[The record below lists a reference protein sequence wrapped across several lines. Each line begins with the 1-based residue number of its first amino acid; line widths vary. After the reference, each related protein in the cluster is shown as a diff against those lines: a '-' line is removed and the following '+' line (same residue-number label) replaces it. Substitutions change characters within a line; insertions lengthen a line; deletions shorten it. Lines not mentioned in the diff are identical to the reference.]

1 MEKINVREL
10 VGYSESEIW
19 GIENIGHVIAVF
31 DDGEEVQTNGRYL
44 IYSWYC
50 WIFHSKYPE
59 LPMTSRYLLKGQVN
73 KRSHLEL
80 KERAMFD
87 LRDICVERGLPIEME
102 VWSRWV
108 FEAFD
113 ELFTASKEKLDRY
126 VGTISALDFVDV
138 LHHPKIYEVNTKLQ
152 TMARVKESDI
162 TNTHAVVRKVLMDP
176 NELPTNGVA
185 KAVRAGMV
193 DIRQTIQCVSARG
206 KVTDI
211 SSDVFDETIRRGF
224 AHGVRRLSDAMMESR
239 TAAKSLYFS
248 DDPMRKSE
256 YFNRTAQLSTE
267 TVCKLHAGD
276 CGSRDYL
283 PITVNTQNLLR
294 DMVGIH
300 YLDPES
306 NKLRVIKITDSHLV
320 GSVVKIR
327 SAFTCKHP
335 DRYGICTTCFGEL
348 GYSVPART
356 SIGFVCSFDLL
367 STVTQLLLSNK
378 HLDASAHV
386 DDFFISDVDAPY
398 ISYGSEENTLCLN
411 ENLARKKLT
420 LQFPAKEAKN
430 ILDVRSAPDLDAL
443 NTQSLSGISY
453 MTFIVADDNMEVRNT
468 IRVET
473 GATKGVLTRD
483 MLLYICSHGCSMDNR
498 GNYLVDMTDWDY
510 ARAFIELPPKHF
522 STLAYMQSIERFI
535 KGGKTKNRTSLM
547 SFNHPMAALTT
558 LHELVSQKLSCHLS
572 HLQVII
578 LGNLVADREKRDFH
592 LPLERVTGQ
601 PATYRQIMKLRS
613 LGAAM
618 AYQGQEGIILALE
631 SFLIKKRPRH
641 PLDAMLLG

>member
-1 MEKINVREL
+1 MKRFNARDL
-10 VGYSESEIW
+10 VSYSLAEIW
-19 GIENIGHVIAVF
+19 ALEFAGRITVVF
-31 DDGEEVQTNGRYL
+31 DDGEEVATNGRYV
-44 IYSWYC
+44 IFSWYN
-50 WIFHSKYPE
+50 WIFHVRYPE

-73 KRSHLEL
+73 KRSHLEIL
-80 KERAMFD
+80 ERAMFD
-87 LRDICVERGLPIEME
+87 LRDLCEDRGLPIDME
-102 VWSRWV
+102 LWSRWV
-108 FEAFD
+108 FKAF
-113 ELFTASKEKLDRY
+113 EHLFTASKERLDRY
-126 VGTISALDFVDV
+126 VGTISALDFVEV
-138 LHHPKIYEVNTKLQ
+138 LHHPKIHEVNHALQ
-152 TMARVKESDI
+152 TMERVKETDI
-162 TNTHAVVRKVLMDP
+162 TNTHAAVRKVLMDP
-176 NELPTNGVA
+176 NELPHNGVA

-211 SSDVFDETIRRGF
+211 SSEVFPEAIRRGF
-224 AHGVRRLSDAMMESR
+224 AHGMRRLSDVLMESR

-267 TVCKLHAGD
+267 TVCKLHGGD

-283 PITVNTQNLLR
+283 PITVNTPNLLK
-294 DMVGIH
+294 DMTGIR

-306 NKLRVIKITDSHLV
+306 QRLRVIQQGDKHLI
-320 GSVVKIR
+320 GTTIMIR

-348 GYSVPART
+348 GYSVPRDT

-386 DDFFISDVDAPY
+386 DDFLISEADAPY
-398 ISYGSEENTLCLN
+398 IAYGSEDNTLCIN
-411 ENLARKKLT
+411 EGLAKKRLT
-420 LQFPAKEAKN
+420 LIFPAKEAKN
-430 ILDVRSAPDLDAL
+430 ILDVRSVPDLDTLNPTAL
-443 NTQSLSGISY
+443 SAISY
-453 MTFIVADDNMEVRNT
+453 ITFDVADENMEIRT
-468 IRVET
+468 DIRVET

-483 MLLYICSHGCSMDNR
+483 MLLHIREHGCTMDKR
-498 GNYLVDMTDWDY
+498 GNYMVDMTGWDF
-510 ARAFIELPPKHF
+510 ARPFIELPPKHF

-535 KGGKTKNRTSLM
+535 KGGKAKNRTSLM
-547 SFNHPMAALTT
+547 SFTKPVAALTT
-558 LHELVSQKLSCHLS
+558 LHDLVSQKLSCHLS

-578 LGNLVADREKRDFH
+578 LGNLVADRENRDFH
-592 LPLERVTGQ
+592 LPLDRASGQ

-618 AYQGQEGIILALE
+618 AYQGQEGIILSLE
-631 SFLIKKRPRH
+631 SFLIRQRPRH

>member
-1 MEKINVREL
+1 
-10 VGYSESEIW
+10 
-19 GIENIGHVIAVF
+19 
-31 DDGEEVQTNGRYL
+31 
-44 IYSWYC
+44 
-50 WIFHSKYPE
+50 
-59 LPMTSRYLLKGQVN
+59 
-73 KRSHLEL
+73 
-80 KERAMFD
+80 
-87 LRDICVERGLPIEME
+87 
-102 VWSRWV
+102 
-108 FEAFD
+108 
-113 ELFTASKEKLDRY
+113 
-126 VGTISALDFVDV
+126 
-138 LHHPKIYEVNTKLQ
+138 
-152 TMARVKESDI
+152 
-162 TNTHAVVRKVLMDP
+162 
-176 NELPTNGVA
+176 
-185 KAVRAGMV
+185 
-193 DIRQTIQCVSARG
+193 
-206 KVTDI
+206 
-211 SSDVFDETIRRGF
+211 
-224 AHGVRRLSDAMMESR
+224 
-239 TAAKSLYFS
+239 
-248 DDPMRKSE
+248 
-256 YFNRTAQLSTE
+256 
-267 TVCKLHAGD
+267 
-276 CGSRDYL
+276 
-283 PITVNTQNLLR
+283 
-294 DMVGIH
+294 MVGIR
-300 YLDPES
+300 YFDGDS
-306 NKLRVIKITDSHLV
+306 QKLRVIKQSDSHLV
-320 GSVVKIR
+320 GTVVNIR

-348 GYSVPART
+348 GYSVPAKT

-386 DDFFISDVDAPY
+386 DDFFISDIDEPY

-443 NTQSLSGISY
+443 NPQALSGISY

-483 MLLYICSHGCSMDNR
+483 MLLYICNHGCTMDNR
-498 GNYLVDMTDWDY
+498 GNYLVDMSHWDY

-535 KGGKTKNRTSLM
+535 KGGKTKGRTSLM
-547 SFNHPMAALTT
+547 SFNNPVAALTT

-578 LGNLVADREKRDFH
+578 LGNLVADRENRDFH
-592 LPLERVTGQ
+592 LPLERITGQ